1 MKTVRKH
8 HEIWIEQCEAAR
20 QIKNRYGLQ
29 AAFDYIVGE
38 KLLNYAEAALKHQ
51 EFARALPGFLSEVRG
66 MFTPAEIRTNLAWLE
81 QEICAP
87 NDKDDNDEIDD
98 ILRENP
104 ATRNA
109 QIQRFRIVQEL
120 LTAQSL
126 GTS

>member
-8 HEIWIEQCEAAR
+8 YEIWTEQCEAAR
-20 QIKNRYGLQ
+20 QIKDRYGLQ

-38 KLLNYAEAALKHQ
+38 KLLNYAEAALKHP

-81 QEICAP
+81 QKICAP
-87 NDKDDNDEIDD
+87 NDEDDNDEIDD
-98 ILRENP
+98 IVRENP

-109 QIQRFRIVQEL
+109 QIQRFRIVKEL